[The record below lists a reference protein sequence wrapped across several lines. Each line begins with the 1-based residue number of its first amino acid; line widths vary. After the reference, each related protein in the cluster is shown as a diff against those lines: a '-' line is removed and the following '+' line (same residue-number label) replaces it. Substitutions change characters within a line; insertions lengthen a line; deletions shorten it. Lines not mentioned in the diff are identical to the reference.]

1 VRVSGVL
8 LAAGASTRFGSPKM
22 LTPVGEDR
30 KPLLQKVCE
39 TWLEAGVGELI
50 VVLGKDA
57 DAIRERLGDFS
68 YAAAAD
74 AAADSRKSGG
84 RKPAV
89 KGARSAPLRGQRPL
103 TAGFR
108 PHIPRFVQN
117 PRWEAG
123 MFSSV
128 KAGLAAT
135 AANSTHIALSPA
147 DLPFLSKESIRTVL
161 SAVASLDAGGSSLVV
176 PTHAGRRGHPLLIPA
191 ALRSRLLSWPDSA
204 RLNQL
209 FDEPDVTVHPLEG
222 FDETIL
228 RDVDT
233 PNDLFASLPSS
244 FSF

>member
-22 LTPVGEDR
+22 LAPVGEQR

-39 TWLEAGVGELI
+39 TWLQAGIDDLLI
-50 VVLGKDA
+50 VLGCDA
-57 DAIRERLGDFS
+57 ADIRARLEENLLKERNTGFLRRAKRGE
-68 YAAAAD
+68 AAATL
-74 AAADSRKSGG
+74 
-84 RKPAV
+84 V
-89 KGARSAPLRGQRPL
+89 
-103 TAGFR
+103 
-108 PHIPRFVQN
+108 RFVEN
-117 PRWEAG
+117 PDWGAG

-135 AANSTHIALSPA
+135 AADSTHIALSPA
-147 DLPFLSKESIRTVL
+147 DLPFLRESSLRKVL
-161 SAVASLDAGGSSLVV
+161 SAAVSLDAGGLSLAV

-191 ALRSRLLSWPDSA
+191 ALRARLLSWPDSA

-209 FDEPDVTVHPLEG
+209 FEEPDVTVHYLEG

-228 RDVDT
+228 RDVDK
-233 PNDLFASLPSS
+233 PSDLLATRPSP